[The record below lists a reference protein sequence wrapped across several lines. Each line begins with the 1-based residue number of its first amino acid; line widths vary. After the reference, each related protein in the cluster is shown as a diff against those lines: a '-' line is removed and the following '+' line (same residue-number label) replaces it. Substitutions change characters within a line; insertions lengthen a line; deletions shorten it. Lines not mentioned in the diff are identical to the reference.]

1 MKKLHRSGD
10 GHVGAKNLSPL
21 HFFAQIHRNPQKRGI
36 SPKTIPLS
44 IWLRKASLPVF

>member
-1 MKKLHRSGD
+1 MKKLHRNGD

-21 HFFAQIHRNPQKRGI
+21 HFFAHTSQPTKKGNH
-36 SPKTIPLS
+36 PKTIPLS